1 MQPQSNACETAFREL
16 RDNLAGAVAVDSKQH
31 CRESDILSSS
41 AESILTGKYST
52 HIMAS
57 SNGIRPNAWVI
68 LRLASDQMKAV
79 EVKPN
84 T

>member
-1 MQPQSNACETAFREL
+1 VKLLFADFVIILLVLLLLTLNNIT
-16 RDNLAGAVAVDSKQH
+16 
-31 CRESDILSSS
+31 ESLIF
-41 AESILTGKYST
+41 EPILTGKYSDR
-52 HIMAS
+52 IMAS

>member
-1 MQPQSNACETAFREL
+1 
-16 RDNLAGAVAVDSKQH
+16 
-31 CRESDILSSS
+31 
-41 AESILTGKYST
+41 
-52 HIMAS
+52 MAS